1 MASLNL
7 SFPVGKIPS
16 EFSRKIRQ
24 HYYAATT
31 YIDDLVGQVLEAAA
45 KADHTSRYP
54 NFVLLSPSDII
65 TTFQRSVKSQQ
76 NVSIVSS
83 AAVQCSATWCL

>member
-31 YIDDLVGQVLEAAA
+31 YIDDLVGQVLEAAS
-45 KADHTSRYP
+45 KADHTSGYP
-54 NFVLLSPSDII
+54 NFVLISPSDIVTI
-65 TTFQRSVKSQQ
+65 FKRLV
-76 NVSIVSS
+76 
-83 AAVQCSATWCL
+83 

>member
-45 KADHTSRYP
+45 KADHTSGYL
-54 NFVLLSPSDII
+54 NFVLLTPSDIMI
-65 TTFQRSVKSQQ
+65 SFQRSVWSQRKISK
-76 NVSIVSS
+76 V
-83 AAVQCSATWCL
+83 L